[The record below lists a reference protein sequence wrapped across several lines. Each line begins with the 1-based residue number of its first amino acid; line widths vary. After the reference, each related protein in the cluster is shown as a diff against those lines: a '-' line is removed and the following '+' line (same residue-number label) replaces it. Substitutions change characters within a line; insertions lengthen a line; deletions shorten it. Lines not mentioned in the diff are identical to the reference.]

1 MDKSKGFFTE
11 YNLSFSEAIK
21 DLVDFDVAS
30 KKLDRDHRAFITR
43 SSWEG
48 KRYLTVICL
57 GDERPV
63 ILFTIEECTV
73 YEPTLSDF
81 IANDWEISF

>member
-48 KRYLTVICL
+48 KRYLTVI
-57 GDERPV
+57 DEHPV
-63 ILFTIEECTV
+63 ILLAIEECTV